1 MFYNFTEN
9 VLPQAGR
16 FLLFLVQSTV
26 KKQASNTP
34 AAINY
39 VSKDGFENM
48 QKELHE
54 LKYVQRPFISKQ
66 IADARDKGDLSE
78 NAEYHAAKEDQGLL
92 EARIAK
98 LEDLI
103 SKTRIIDETKLD
115 TSKVM
120 MLSKVKVKNLKS
132 KQEMVYTMV
141 SENEA
146 DFKNGKISFKS
157 PIGAGLMGK
166 KVGDIIDIQ
175 APAGIVQF
183 EIVDITL

>member
-1 MFYNFTEN
+1 
-9 VLPQAGR
+9 
-16 FLLFLVQSTV
+16 V
-26 KKQASNTP
+26 KKQASNIPT
-34 AAINY
+34 AINY

-54 LKYVQRPFISKQ
+54 LKYVQRPFISRQ

-92 EARIAK
+92 ETRIAK

-103 SKTRIIDETKLD
+103 TKTRVIDETKLD
-115 TSKVM
+115 NSKVM
-120 MLSKVKVKNLKS
+120 MLSKVTVKNLKS
-132 KQEMVYTMV
+132 NQQMVYTMV

-146 DFKNGKISFKS
+146 DFKIGKISFKS

-166 KVGDIIDIQ
+166 KVGEIVEVQ
-175 APAGIVQF
+175 APAGVIKF
-183 EIVDITL
+183 EVIEINFS

>member
-1 MFYNFTEN
+1 MAE
-9 VLPQAGR
+9 
-16 FLLFLVQSTV
+16 
-26 KKQASNTP
+26 
-34 AAINY
+34 INY
-39 VSKDGFENM
+39 VSKEGFDKM
-48 QKELHE
+48 QADLYE
-54 LKYVQRPFISKQ
+54 LKFVQRPFISKQ

-92 EARIAK
+92 ETRIAR

-103 SKTRIIDETKLD
+103 TKTRVIDETKLD

-132 KQEMVYTMV
+132 NQEMIYTMV

-146 DFKNGKISFKS
+146 DFKTGKISFKS

-166 KVGDIIDIQ
+166 KVGEVVEVQ
-175 APAGIVQF
+175 APAGAIKF
-183 EIVDITL
+183 EIIDIKL